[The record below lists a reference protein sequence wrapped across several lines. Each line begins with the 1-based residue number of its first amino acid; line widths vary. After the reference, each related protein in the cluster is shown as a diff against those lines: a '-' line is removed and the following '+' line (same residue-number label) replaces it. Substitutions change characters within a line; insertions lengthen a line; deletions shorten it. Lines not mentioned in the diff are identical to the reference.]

1 MGAFPGRPGARPN
14 VRWGCGGWTGQR
26 SAVELFPGV
35 VGDDE
40 SVCGT
45 GDGDL
50 AAVVGTVVIGADQDE
65 IGDKFLIYPPGSRP
79 VTPR

>member
-1 MGAFPGRPGARPN
+1 MQW
-14 VRWGCGGWTGQR
+14 V
-26 SAVELFPGV
+26 AVG

-40 SVCGT
+40 AVRGA

-50 AAVVGTVVIGADQDE
+50 AAVMHAVVVGAEQDQV
-65 IGDKFLIYPPGSRP
+65 GDKFLIYPPGSRP